1 MKRPALPQDVRALA
15 ALALHEVF
23 DQGRS
28 LSQVLP
34 EYSQACPERD
44 RGLLKELCFGSLRYA
59 TTYLLVL
66 QELIPTPLKRKDG
79 DVQALLL
86 MGLYQLEHT
95 RIPDHAALSATVEAS
110 RLLHKDWAAGFINGV
125 LRRYQRERELLAE
138 KFAKNPNYRYAHPQW
153 LLDRIRSA
161 WPDHWQEVLEA
172 NNQHPPMTLRVNS
185 QKTDR
190 ATYLA
195 KLAAAEIDASPCAY
209 SPVGITLAEALPV
222 EALPGFSE
230 GEISVQDEAA
240 QLAAYLV
247 APKAGERLLD
257 ACCAPGGKTCHLL
270 EIAPAA
276 DLLAIDIDPTRLQ
289 RVTENLDRLGL
300 EAQLKAWD
308 LTDVNGWWDGR
319 EFDAILLDAACSATG
334 VVRRHPDIKHLRRAS
349 DLAPLAKLQQ
359 RLLKAL
365 WQTLKPGGRLV
376 YATCSVLPDENSKQV
391 QEFLRLQP
399 DAEHSELAVD
409 WGIPQAFGR
418 QLLPQAGGQD
428 GFYYAVLH
436 KAERSNG
443 S

>member
-34 EYSQACPERD
+34 DYGQACPERD
-44 RGLLKELCFGSLRYA
+44 RGLLKELCFGTLRYA

-110 RLLHKDWAAGFINGV
+110 RALHKDWAAGFINGV
-125 LRRYQRERELLAE
+125 LRRYQRERESLAE

-161 WPDHWQEVLEA
+161 WPDHWQETLEA

-190 ATYLA
+190 SAYLA
-195 KLAAAEIDASPCAY
+195 RLAAAEIAATACAH
-209 SPVGITLAEALPV
+209 SPVGITLQEAVPV
-222 EALPGFSE
+222 EALPGFSA
-230 GEISVQDEAA
+230 GDVSVQDEAA

-270 EIAPAA
+270 EIAPNS
-276 DLLAIDIDPTRLQ
+276 DLLAVDIDPNRLE

-300 EAQLKAWD
+300 KAELTAWD
-308 LTDVNGWWDGR
+308 LTDVKGWWDGR
-319 EFDAILLDAACSATG
+319 PFDAILLDAACSATG

-349 DLAPLAKLQQ
+349 DLATLAKLQQ

-399 DAEHSELAVD
+399 DAESIELRVD
-409 WGIPQAFGR
+409 WGIPQAAGR
-418 QLLPQAGGQD
+418 QLLPQAGGHD

-436 KAERSNG
+436 KAERISG

>member
-1 MKRPALPQDVRALA
+1 
-15 ALALHEVF
+15 
-23 DQGRS
+23 
-28 LSQVLP
+28 
-34 EYSQACPERD
+34 
-44 RGLLKELCFGSLRYA
+44 
-59 TTYLLVL
+59 
-66 QELIPTPLKRKDG
+66 
-79 DVQALLL
+79 
-86 MGLYQLEHT
+86 
-95 RIPDHAALSATVEAS
+95 
-110 RLLHKDWAAGFINGV
+110 
-125 LRRYQRERELLAE
+125 
-138 KFAKNPNYRYAHPQW
+138 
-153 LLDRIRSA
+153 
-161 WPDHWQEVLEA
+161 
-172 NNQHPPMTLRVNS
+172 
-185 QKTDR
+185 
-190 ATYLA
+190 
-195 KLAAAEIDASPCAY
+195 
-209 SPVGITLAEALPV
+209 
-222 EALPGFSE
+222 
-230 GEISVQDEAA
+230 EISVQDEAA